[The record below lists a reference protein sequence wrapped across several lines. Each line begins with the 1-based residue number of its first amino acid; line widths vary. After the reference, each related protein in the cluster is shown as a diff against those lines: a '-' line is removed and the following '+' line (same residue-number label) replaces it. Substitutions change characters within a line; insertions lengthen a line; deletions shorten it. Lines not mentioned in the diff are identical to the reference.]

1 MYKLPYFTE
10 SNKDEVINFMQQYS
24 FITLICND
32 GKQSVATQIPV
43 LFDIKK
49 DEVVLRA
56 HIMRKT
62 DHHLAIEQNKD
73 VLVLFQGPHCYV
85 SSSWYT
91 EKMGATWN
99 YLTVHARGTTKFLD
113 DKETIELLGDLTAQ
127 YEANQEQPL
136 LIQDMPEGHVS
147 SLVKAIIGIE
157 IKLYDIYPIFKLSQ
171 NRDDG
176 SYINIVKHLL
186 KSEDKD
192 AHIIAAEMQKRRPGL
207 FQS

>member
-10 SNKDEVINFMQQYS
+10 SNKDEVISFMQQYP

-32 GKQSVATQIPV
+32 GKQSAATQIPV
-43 LFDIKK
+43 LFDIKE

-62 DHHLAIEQNKD
+62 DHHLALEQNKD

-99 YLTVHARGTTKFLD
+99 YLTVHARGTTHLLD
-113 DKETIELLGDLTAQ
+113 ENETIGLLRDLTAK
-127 YEANQEQPL
+127 YEADQEQPL
-136 LIQDMPEGHVS
+136 LIDEMPEGHVS
-147 SLVKAIIGIE
+147 SLVKAIVGIE

-176 SYINIVKHLL
+176 SYINIVNQLL
-186 KSEDKD
+186 KTDDTD
-192 AHIIAAEMQKRRPGL
+192 AHKVAAEMKRRRPQL
-207 FQS
+207 F

>member
-1 MYKLPYFTE
+1 MYKLPYHTE
-10 SNKDEVINFMQQYS
+10 SNKDEVISFMQQYP

-43 LFDIKK
+43 LFNIKK
-49 DEVVLRA
+49 DEIVLRA

-62 DHHLAIEQNKD
+62 DHHLALEQNKD

-99 YLTVHARGTTKFLD
+99 YLTVHARGTTHLLD
-113 DKETIELLGDLTAQ
+113 ENETIGLLRDLTAK
-127 YEANQEQPL
+127 YEADQEQPL
-136 LIQDMPEGHVS
+136 LIDEMPEGHVS
-147 SLVKAIIGIE
+147 SLVKAIVGIE

-171 NRDDG
+171 NRNDG
-176 SYINIVKHLL
+176 SYINIVNQLL
-186 KSEDKD
+186 KTDDTD
-192 AHIIAAEMQKRRPGL
+192 AHKVAAEMKRRRPQL
-207 FQS
+207 F

>member
-1 MYKLPYFTE
+1 MYKLPYHTE
-10 SNKDEVINFMQQYS
+10 SDKDEVISFMQQYP

-32 GKQSVATQIPV
+32 GKQSAATQIPV
-43 LFDIKK
+43 LFDIKE

-62 DHHLAIEQNKD
+62 DHHLALEQNKN

-99 YLTVHARGTTKFLD
+99 YLTVHARGTTHLLD
-113 DKETIELLGDLTAQ
+113 ENETIGLLRDLTAK

-136 LIQDMPEGHVS
+136 LIQDMPEGHVN
-147 SLVKAIIGIE
+147 SLVKAIVGIE

-176 SYINIVKHLL
+176 SYANIVKHLL
-186 KSEDKD
+186 KTADTD
-192 AHIIAAEMQKRRPGL
+192 AHKIAAEMQKRRPEL
-207 FQS
+207 F